1 MKNFHIP
8 VSQKYHLC
16 YTKLERLELR
26 SELGSSLI
34 SASYLDEQFNSF
46 LIALDSFS
54 VKRAY
59 SPCAAHLPSTMD
71 PMESMVV
78 GAGGGGSTW

>member
-8 VSQKYHLC
+8 VSQKCHLC

-34 SASYLDEQFNSF
+34 SASYLDEQVGSP
-46 LIALDSFS
+46 LIALVSFS
-54 VKRAY
+54 VK
-59 SPCAAHLPSTMD
+59 
-71 PMESMVV
+71 
-78 GAGGGGSTW
+78 